1 MFNILERHLSRSL
14 GPFGLIAVGLVA
26 GLLAEPAFR
35 KGMRRF
41 AVKSTAGMLTV
52 TDAIHGVT
60 QDAGKRVQATS
71 EAAKEGLRDVVG
83 EARNTNK
90 AIFEEAREEHA
101 QDLSGLEATESAV
114 KEDITAVD
122 SKDSTI
128 KGRSRTT
135 RKKVAAKVKLD
146 NGEQ

>member
-1 MFNILERHLSRSL
+1 
-14 GPFGLIAVGLVA
+14 
-26 GLLAEPAFR
+26 
-35 KGMRRF
+35 
-41 AVKSTAGMLTV
+41 
-52 TDAIHGVT
+52 
-60 QDAGKRVQATS
+60 
-71 EAAKEGLRDVVG
+71 VVG